1 MPVLPDSSECV
12 APRAGVKGNRLN
24 NRFQYIHKNESVKAR
39 GIMIEESVIIKKMC
53 HHLNKVL
60 TKGNRISLLINL
72 C

>member
-24 NRFQYIHKNESVKAR
+24 NRFQYIHKKESVKAR